1 MNQFVTPSTRSAPW
15 PALEAFGRRFS
26 TAWLPL
32 LLVVLGFTLYA
43 AQLLPV
49 GAGNLGIAA
58 LFSTDEELAGRLVR
72 AMINQSNLGVSHFF
86 SYGPLDLYLAR
97 AILWPYGAL
106 RPVDDAA
113 ILIALRLVSL
123 LSGIG
128 CLVVTWMLGRLLW
141 NATTGLLSAL
151 LLALNPTFFTWSVTA
166 HPDVLQLL
174 FLLLALYLATGL
186 VVRPSG
192 PLIALAS
199 VCAALAFATKYGGI
213 MALPPIWLATAI
225 GRQHGRYG
233 LRLVVHDIELSVL
246 VFAIAFFVVDPSTL
260 SEPRRFIYQAMTESN
275 LAHTGHFIFSPTVP
289 AGWLRLLGR
298 SELLGTPLLVAALA
312 GIVGWASADVR
323 AAVAGIGG
331 WFNGWESA
339 AARLPFET
347 WTLGYL
353 LFLLLW
359 VGDRQPRYALPL
371 LPGLF
376 LLAAAGGVCLARR
389 LPRPALAT
397 GLAAAILLLLAAP
410 SAVRLVETERAQAGR
425 MQSPTIAARIAAGRW
440 LSAHAAPQ
448 TPILHDAYSYVPS
461 RFSNAQETFG
471 LSPGEIERYRP
482 QIIVTDVAIR
492 GRFLDPALA
501 AQFRGGPAAFEEIAR
516 TYAQLESG
524 DMPCY
529 PRLDSFGPVQVYG
542 SLTPGSCQAT
552 S

>member
-1 MNQFVTPSTRSAPW
+1 MNQSVTPSTRSASR
-15 PALEAFGRRFS
+15 PALAAFRLGLT

-32 LLVVLGFTLYA
+32 LLVVLGFALYA

-49 GAGNLGIAA
+49 GAGDLGIAA
-58 LFSTDEELAGRLVR
+58 LFSTDEELAGRLLR
-72 AMINQSNLGVSHFF
+72 AMIVQSNLGVSHFF

-97 AILWPYGAL
+97 ALLWPYGAL
-106 RPVDDAA
+106 RPVDDEA

-128 CLVVTWMLGRLLW
+128 CLVITWMLGRRLW
-141 NATTGLLSAL
+141 NAATGLLGAL

-186 VVRPSG
+186 VARPSRS
-192 PLIALAS
+192 LLALAS
-199 VCAALAFATKYGGI
+199 VCAALAFATKYGGF
-213 MALPPIWLATAI
+213 MAMPPIWLATAI
-225 GRQHGRYG
+225 GWQHARHSLGVL
-233 LRLVVHDIELSVL
+233 LRDIVVSGL
-246 VFAIAFFVVDPSTL
+246 VFAVAFVAVDPNVL
-260 SEPRRFIYQAMTESN
+260 SEPGRFVYQSLTESN
-275 LAHTGHFIFSPTVP
+275 LAHTGHFLISPTVP

-298 SELLGTPLLVAALA
+298 TELLGAPLLAATLA
-312 GIVGWASADVR
+312 GLAGWAFADVR
-323 AAVAGIGG
+323 AAIEGTGG
-331 WFNGWESA
+331 RFNSWELE
-339 AARLPFET
+339 AARLPFEA

-353 LFLLLW
+353 LLLLLW

-376 LLAAAGGVCLARR
+376 LLAAAAGVWLARR
-389 LPRPALAT
+389 LPRPVLAT
-397 GLAAAILLLLAAP
+397 SLAVAILLLAAAP
-410 SAVRLVETERAQAGR
+410 SAMRLIEDERAQAGR
-425 MQSPTIAARIAAGRW
+425 MQNPAIAARIAAGRW

-448 TPILHDAYSYVPS
+448 TPILRDAYSYVPS

-471 LSPGEIERYRP
+471 LNPDEIERYHP

-529 PRLDSFGPVQVYG
+529 PPLGSFGPVQVYG
-542 SLTPGSCQAT
+542 SLSPGSCQSA